1 MPVSAFVTL
10 IALVIA
16 TAGLTVAL
24 ASGSGALALLA
35 LPALALA
42 ALIRRRA

>member
-24 ASGSGALALLA
+24 ASGSGALAL
-35 LPALALA
+35 PSLALA